1 MHQQLSLLS
10 LRVRAGSL
18 LLKVRGPVGIPKNP
32 GKNSK
37 PSQSTGWHGGKWSES
52 PSLKT
57 RKGAGNSPQCH
68 VRTDFCKT
76 ASEAPLPWKCQK
88 CEALILQ
95 SREVQVYTLGK
106 EDFLKA
112 AQQLQ
117 NSGEKEEDNTFS
129 CVVCGGRCT
138 PRVTASRRNWGL
150 AGGLSIHY
158 PGECPWQQGEHSHS
172 FPQDCAAATK
182 RSVSTNKNSF

>member
-1 MHQQLSLLS
+1 MCNTQDIAWHIISTHGLVALIFNSPKSLASRILHPQFEATTNVANKPPRNFTSSVSLTGKENFNSLKATKIFRTRQLPYWLCLSETVQNGAANGEFMHQQLSLLS

-76 ASEAPLPWKCQK
+76 ASEAPLP
-88 CEALILQ
+88 
-95 SREVQVYTLGK
+95 
-106 EDFLKA
+106 
-112 AQQLQ
+112 
-117 NSGEKEEDNTFS
+117 
-129 CVVCGGRCT
+129 
-138 PRVTASRRNWGL
+138 
-150 AGGLSIHY
+150 
-158 PGECPWQQGEHSHS
+158 
-172 FPQDCAAATK
+172 
-182 RSVSTNKNSF
+182 